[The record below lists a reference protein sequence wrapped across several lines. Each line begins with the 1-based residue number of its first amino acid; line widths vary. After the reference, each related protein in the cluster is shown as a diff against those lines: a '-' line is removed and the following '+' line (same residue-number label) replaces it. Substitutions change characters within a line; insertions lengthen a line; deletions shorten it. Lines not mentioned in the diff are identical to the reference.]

1 MHVFEYVCIYI
12 CVYIGVDALRK
23 FKLPNMRP
31 YRYPKKSSG
40 SPKKLYNTPATPP
53 RCPQE
58 QLKKLHDAQEA
69 PKRSPQTQTLD
80 PR

>member
-1 MHVFEYVCIYI
+1 MHVFEYVCIYA

-40 SPKKLYNTPATPP
+40 SPKKLYNTPAAPP

-69 PKRSPQTQTLD
+69 PKRSPKTQTLD
-80 PR
+80 PQ